1 MRRRG
6 NLYHRITDIKNIKY
20 IYDKKVRLNTKNKVA
35 IERFD
40 EYYASNIARIKY
52 ILDNKLYKPGKYNI
66 FLIKE
71 PKVRLIMSQS
81 ITDKI
86 INHLVSVYI
95 LEYVF
100 DRLLIDNNIAT
111 RVGKGTHYGIN
122 MLKSYLNLHIN
133 EDLYILKF
141 DIKKYFFNISHDILK
156 RIIRDNIKDNDAINI
171 IDSIIDST
179 NNIYINEKINELKEK
194 EIKKIKLSNNKDKN
208 KLIKEINDI
217 PLCKHGY
224 SLSLGCVSSQVFAI
238 IFLYKIDNYIKRVLK
253 PGIYIRYMDDGI
265 LVSNSKEYLKYC
277 LKEIKKLMD
286 TYELELNSKTRIYSI
301 DDGFDFLGFRFVRRN
316 GKLCVRVK
324 NQTKRRFKRKMKNLY
339 KLYFDNKVSLDIVN
353 QVKYSYIGHL
363 RYGDT
368 YNLVDNTLNRY
379 FKDKYDI
386 GDYVIIDKYGN
397 IQTTN

>member
-1 MRRRG
+1 MRRVG

-71 PKVRLIMSQS
+71 PKVRLIMSQC

-86 INHLVSVYI
+86 INHLVSIYI
-95 LEYVF
+95 LESVF

-122 MLKSYLNLHIN
+122 KLKTYLNIHIN
-133 EDLYILKF
+133 EDLYILKY
-141 DIKKYFFNISHDILK
+141 DIKKYFFNISHQLLK
-156 RIIRDNIKDNDAINI
+156 KIIRDNIKDNDAINI
-171 IDSIIDST
+171 IDTIIDST
-179 NNIYINEKINELKEK
+179 DDSYINEKINEIKKK
-194 EIKKIKLSNNKDKN
+194 EINKIKLSNNKDKDR
-208 KLIKEINDI
+208 LIKEINDI
-217 PLCKHGY
+217 PLCKRGY
-224 SLSLGCVSSQVFAI
+224 SLSLGCVSSQIFAI
-238 IFLYKIDNYIKRVLK
+238 VFMYKIDNYIKRVLK

-265 LVSNSKEYLKYC
+265 LVSNDKEFLKYC
-277 LKEIKKLMD
+277 LSEIKKLMNV
-286 TYELELNSKTRIYSI
+286 YELELNSKTRIYSI

-316 GKLCVRVK
+316 GKLSVRVK

-339 KLYFDNKVSLDIVN
+339 KLYSGEMVTLDIVN
-353 QVKYSYIGHL
+353 QVKYSYLGHL
-363 RYGDT
+363 RYGNTDS
-368 YNLVDNTLNRY
+368 LIDNTLNRY

-386 GDYVIIDKYGN
+386 GNYVAIDDYGN
-397 IQTTN
+397 IIISN